1 MATKNAGRGNSR
13 SSMGAGRGSASRGLY
28 GGFDDGDSSNAEEP
42 VDYLIGLVIVSAALV
57 LAISVCF
64 VMAVKISVMERT
76 ADKMDAMYLREKYER
91 RKQQAKCE

>member
-1 MATKNAGRGNSR
+1 M
-13 SSMGAGRGSASRGLY
+13 
-28 GGFDDGDSSNAEEP
+28 
-42 VDYLIGLVIVSAALV
+42 IGLVIVSAALV